1 MAKTGVETDVSQQF
15 RKTGVETGQQ
25 LFSLSVNQVC
35 LNSVST
41 LSRSP
46 CFEASGGAR
55 PSRRAWRA
63 LGVLGPS
70 ARPAP
75 SHGAAP
81 AACIAR
87 QLVIR

>member
-41 LSRSP
+41 LSRKSWYGRKYQP
-46 CFEASGGAR
+46 DVEN
-55 PSRRAWRA
+55 
-63 LGVLGPS
+63 LE
-70 ARPAP
+70 
-75 SHGAAP
+75 
-81 AACIAR
+81 
-87 QLVIR
+87 

>member
-41 LSRSP
+41 LSRKP
-46 CFEASGGAR
+46 C
-55 PSRRAWRA
+55 
-63 LGVLGPS
+63 GV
-70 ARPAP
+70 
-75 SHGAAP
+75 
-81 AACIAR
+81 
-87 QLVIR
+87 Q

>member
-46 CFEASGGAR
+46 WLQLACSR
-55 PSRRAWRA
+55 P
-63 LGVLGPS
+63 GEQQHPYM
-70 ARPAP
+70 
-75 SHGAAP
+75 
-81 AACIAR
+81 
-87 QLVIR
+87 